1 MPDHTPPDDLI
12 ETLRRTV
19 GAQQVLT
26 EGDLSAYEQDWR
38 RRMQGKARAVVR
50 ACAAAGAPIVPQGG
64 NTGLSVG
71 STPDTSGRE
80 VVLSL
85 SRMNAVRALDPDNL
99 TLTVEKVGIER
110 DIFEFAHR
118 RPWTYGVLCVLL
130 AAFMGYG
137 ASRLFRRT

>member
-38 RRMQGKARAVVR
+38 RRMRGKARAVVRPASVQEVAAVVR

-85 SRMNAVRALDPDNL
+85 GRMNAVRALDPDNL
-99 TLTVEKVGIER
+99 LNPGGLGLGPVPAEVDRAG
-110 DIFEFAHR
+110 
-118 RPWTYGVLCVLL
+118 G
-130 AAFMGYG
+130 AA
-137 ASRLFRRT
+137 